1 MYHSDDFIDEIL
13 QEWAQTIENGKP
25 DPTDCYHVSL
35 LSQVLYGMNLS
46 TEFIGEFIG
55 NFNIEQGNICEHSFT
70 GSYDSGS
77 RRYGG
82 FRFGHHHDHD
92 HAHDGDST
100 VSTGNGGTGN
110 GGTGNGGG
118 GNGGATGGA
127 TGGGGAAGGGA
138 AGGGAAGGG
147 AGGGGAG
154 GAGGGGAGGG
164 GAGMADDEKEKDE
177 KDVKDDKK
185 EK

>member
-35 LSQVLYGMNLS
+35 LSQVLYEMNLS

-55 NFNIEQGNICEHSFT
+55 NFNVEQGNICEVSYT

-82 FRFGHHHDHD
+82 FRFRHHHDHD
-92 HAHDGDST
+92 HDHDGDGDGT
-100 VSTGNGGTGN
+100 VSTSNGGTTN
-110 GGTGNGGG
+110 G
-118 GNGGATGGA
+118 GNGGATAGA
-127 TGGGGAAGGGA
+127 TSG
-138 AGGGAAGGG
+138 
-147 AGGGGAG
+147 
-154 GAGGGGAGGG
+154 
-164 GAGMADDEKEKDE
+164 
-177 KDVKDDKK
+177 
-185 EK
+185 